1 LDKISF
7 GKRYQNKSLEDLIIK
22 LGYDPSDVKAI
33 EDIARKKNA
42 DIATLR
48 KQLKLPSTEDPQTKE
63 MGEMEKQRNTFSR

>member
-1 LDKISF
+1 MDKISF